1 MTHNRVLN
9 KKQTI
14 MSKQKSVSQQVWPQ
28 VWECEQR
35 KQKLRI
41 RRRLDGFEG
50 GKKTPTSR
58 KIAGWSRNKDT
69 LDKRIPTDS
78 KVQGKKEKKGL
89 ILAFPVPELMW
100 VSCGG
105 RRAQSLDFEISAQRW
120 SRKATWQSW
129 HCGSFGPG
137 CHLLAKCSGAK

>member
-41 RRRLDGFEG
+41 RRSLDGFKG
-50 GKKTPTSR
+50 GKKTPTSG
-58 KIAGWSRNKDT
+58 KIAGWSRNKNT
-69 LDKRIPTDS
+69 LDKRIPTGS
-78 KVQGKKEKKGL
+78 KVQGKKGKKGL
-89 ILAFPVPELMW
+89 ILVLPVPELMW

-105 RRAQSLDFEISAQRW
+105 RKAQSLDLEISAPRW
-120 SRKATWQSW
+120 SSKAVWQRQ
-129 HCGSFGPG
+129 HCRSFGPG
-137 CHLLAKCSGAK
+137 CNLLAKCSGAK